1 MRNSSVL
8 ILLAGLLTGCVSD
21 IPSQFDHA
29 TVRGVGLS
37 KTDLVSRLGIP
48 SRTMKIDDTIT
59 TLQWDSDQGIS
70 SVGHVN
76 GTTVGTA
83 YGQSQRYLDGETDAG
98 AVGSSMSMSESKG
111 NVTTH
116 VCAYSA
122 NIDNTSN
129 KVVSA
134 GLVGT
139 VDNKCYEHFKNM
151 LTLDNQAVA
160 KHNEIK
166 MHDENVHDYAAWW
179 LLMPVGGLFVALH
192 NHHVVPN
199 ELEPVH

>member
-1 MRNSSVL
+1 MKKCRVL
-8 ILLAGLLTGCVSD
+8 IILAGLLTGCVSD

-29 TVRGVGLS
+29 IVQGTGLS

-48 SRTMKIDDTIT
+48 SRTMKIDDAIT

-76 GTTVGTA
+76 GSSVGTA

-98 AVGSSMSMSESKG
+98 AVGSSVTVSESTG
-111 NVTTH
+111 DVTTH

-122 NIDNTSN
+122 NVDTTSN

-139 VDNKCYEHFKNM
+139 VDNKCFEHFKNM

-166 MHDENVHDYAAWW
+166 EHDQNVHDYAAWW
-179 LLMPVGGLFVALH
+179 LLMPLGGLFVALH

-199 ELEPVH
+199 ELAPVH

>member
-1 MRNSSVL
+1 
-8 ILLAGLLTGCVSD
+8 
-21 IPSQFDHA
+21 
-29 TVRGVGLS
+29 
-37 KTDLVSRLGIP
+37 
-48 SRTMKIDDTIT
+48 
-59 TLQWDSDQGIS
+59 
-70 SVGHVN
+70 
-76 GTTVGTA
+76 
-83 YGQSQRYLDGETDAG
+83 
-98 AVGSSMSMSESKG
+98 
-111 NVTTH
+111 
-116 VCAYSA
+116 
-122 NIDNTSN
+122 
-129 KVVSA
+129 VVSA

-166 MHDENVHDYAAWW
+166 AHDENVHDYATWW